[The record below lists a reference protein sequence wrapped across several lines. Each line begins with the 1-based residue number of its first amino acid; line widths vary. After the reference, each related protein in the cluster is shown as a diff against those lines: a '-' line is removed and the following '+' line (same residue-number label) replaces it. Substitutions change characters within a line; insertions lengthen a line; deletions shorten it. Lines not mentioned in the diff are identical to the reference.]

1 MEIKANGIQIHY
13 ELSGKEGARVVVLSH
28 SLGCSLAM
36 WDPQLQSLEP
46 NYRVLRY
53 DTRGHGGTDAPSG
66 AYTMDMLG
74 ADAIGLLDALGI
86 DMVHWIGLSMGGMIG
101 QCLALNH
108 PHRLNSLALCDTAA
122 LIPEDAQP
130 VWQERLNVARDKG
143 MQALVESTLARWFT
157 QPYLS
162 RNPPAVNQIR
172 RQFLATP
179 VAGYIGCSE
188 AIRRLDYLE
197 QLPEIKKPTLFIV
210 GEDDLG
216 TPVATSEAMQQR
228 IPGSRLVVL
237 SSAAHLSNVEQAE
250 AFNNALI
257 EFLEDQR
264 PAREKTR
271 VNGG

>member
-216 TPVATSEAMQQR
+216 TPVAASEAMQQR